1 MEDKPVKLIHIVTD
15 LDAKAIAKGY
25 YEDLSNDQNQCF
37 IGISDI
43 ENLVKKYYLEPTID
57 QTYVYN
63 ISSLSYNLL
72 DDTIERKFSE
82 QQLQTYV
89 NVLQLMG
96 ATSVEGTIKE
106 VAKKERSYNVK
117 VGMVV
122 KVVGLNA
129 EIKKQ
134 KEEELSRTIF
144 IKRDFREKNTKSID
158 EIEKYLITRGL
169 MNDTK
174 LKGFLEELKNNNNQ
188 QLKGTYKN
196 TITLTHNLNSILD
209 IAFQASI
216 TPFFKANTSFQQRC
230 SSQTEVFFDL
240 SVSF

>member
-82 QQLQTYV
+82 QQLQTKV
-89 NVLQLMG
+89 NVIQSIR
-96 ATSVEGTIKE
+96 ATSVEGSNKH
-106 VAKKERSYNVK
+106 VAKK
-117 VGMVV
+117 
-122 KVVGLNA
+122 
-129 EIKKQ
+129 
-134 KEEELSRTIF
+134 
-144 IKRDFREKNTKSID
+144 
-158 EIEKYLITRGL
+158 
-169 MNDTK
+169 
-174 LKGFLEELKNNNNQ
+174 
-188 QLKGTYKN
+188 
-196 TITLTHNLNSILD
+196 
-209 IAFQASI
+209 
-216 TPFFKANTSFQQRC
+216 
-230 SSQTEVFFDL
+230 
-240 SVSF
+240 